1 MEEQIGQLWKDSRV
15 WYKMDCDLYDM
26 ERDEYKADANFIIN
40 RLNST
45 PPAGSDEDSSD
56 ISDKFSFTLLCPHP
70 SILPS
75 KSFQLFFLT
84 WTQYIVNHSMN

>member
-1 MEEQIGQLWKDSRV
+1 MEEQIGQLCKDSRE

-45 PPAGSDEDSSD
+45 PPAG
-56 ISDKFSFTLLCPHP
+56 FWRR
-70 SILPS
+70 
-75 KSFQLFFLT
+75 FF
-84 WTQYIVNHSMN
+84 WHFW